1 MGIGKFVAGIGALAL
16 ASASGSMAMAIPAN
30 AQMLD
35 PSNPDDFNRIGARVQ
50 CGAEHGD
57 EVVYHF
63 SGNIYSR
70 VPGERDR
77 LLFRGEGM
85 NVRACLF
92 YDDPVRGPGY
102 SIVSREVLLYI
113 DPATGEVVDRWENPF
128 TGDTVDVMQVH
139 NDPVNNG
146 PTWARDENG
155 EPSRRF
161 GDFRVEGP
169 YVFMP
174 FEVPLFYR
182 NPLGGDYQDYAGNM
196 YHAME
201 IFDFAAMGDELF
213 DPQNHPVAYPMVS
226 WVRISQ
232 WMPWME
238 MGGRPGL
245 MVFNFMGRKLPGG
258 FDELPQVMINEIREN
273 YPIYETAP
281 PLDDTR
287 SNETTWTK
295 FKLLT
300 DQARSAEAEEPAA
313 ASSGH

>member
-1 MGIGKFVAGIGALAL
+1 MKTLLGSLAIT
-16 ASASGSMAMAIPAN
+16 ASALVIGSVPSA

-35 PSNPDDFNRIGARVQ
+35 PSDPDDYARINARVQ

-57 EVVYHF
+57 EVVYGF
-63 SGNIYSR
+63 SGNIYAR

-85 NVRACLF
+85 NVRRCLF

-102 SIVSREVLLYI
+102 RIVSREVLLYL
-113 DPATGEVVDRWENPF
+113 DPQTGEVVDRWDNPW
-128 TGDTVDVMQVH
+128 TGETVDVMQVH

-146 PTWARDENG
+146 PSWARDENG
-155 EPSRRF
+155 DPARRF
-161 GDFRVEGP
+161 GSMRVEGD

-182 NPLGGDYQDYAGNM
+182 NPLGGDYQDSVGNM

-201 IFDFAAMGDELF
+201 IFDFAATRDELF
-213 DPQNHPVAYPMVS
+213 DPAAHPVAYPMVS

-245 MVFNFMGRKLPGG
+245 MVFNFMGSKLEGG
-258 FDELPQVMINEIREN
+258 FDELPDVMKDEIREN
-273 YPIYETAP
+273 YPIYESAP

-287 SNETTWTK
+287 PNETTWTK

-300 DQARSAEAEEPAA
+300 DQRRAAEGGDDTTAH
-313 ASSGH
+313 SGH